1 MASIF
6 GFEDLT
12 VKIRSWVHFT
22 ASESSLESH
31 NSIRASSLTFS
42 SFGSELDG
50 GNPPPSSINNN
61 HSSARVLASPA
72 RQVAVR
78 RSGST
83 IDHND

>member
-12 VKIRSWVHFT
+12 VKFMGVPEGTSK
-22 ASESSLESH
+22 
-31 NSIRASSLTFS
+31 
-42 SFGSELDG
+42 SF
-50 GNPPPSSINNN
+50 P
-61 HSSARVLASPA
+61 RVLVSPA

>member
-12 VKIRSWVHFT
+12 VKFMGVPEGLHK
-22 ASESSLESH
+22 ASV
-31 NSIRASSLTFS
+31 RQVV
-42 SFGSELDG
+42 
-50 GNPPPSSINNN
+50 P
-61 HSSARVLASPA
+61 RVLAGPA